1 MHRVTA
7 RRWMYLFVT
16 VTALVLA
23 TFASRLAADTTDS
36 PRFKDQRVLLIY
48 SYHPTFPTA
57 RRVYEGILAA
67 FPKEDHP
74 QIDIEFM
81 DSKRH
86 VSNEYQAL
94 FLESLRYKLAQRP
107 AYDIVMT
114 ADDNAF
120 NLIKSFKEELF
131 PDTPMV
137 FLGVNDRQSAL
148 SANAEPQI
156 TGVVEAAS
164 IAGTIHLAG
173 SLRPQMSTLHVIVDS
188 TPSGQADLKTLLALA
203 PQFPG
208 KTFKVLSLADL
219 SWSELSD
226 ALPYIDQKDAILLLS
241 AYRDSNQT
249 QLSFDDALELILT
262 KSPVPVFHLWEHGLG
277 DGILGGL
284 IISHFEQGKK
294 AAQIARYILTGT
306 SPAAIPVVT
315 ESPNITVVDDRVMRR
330 FDLSYAPLP
339 EATQVRFKR
348 STLFERYAIEL
359 ASVGFLFGLMSIF
372 IAYLIRQNQLRTKL
386 SRTLAE
392 QKHTLRAILD
402 NLDACVYLKDMEGN
416 YIFANA
422 AVREVFQVPLEH
434 VVGYDDYAFFSPLT
448 AQEIIQNDKNVLDS
462 GQTLRVEEVNT
473 SKDGGP
479 PRTYRSTK
487 LPLKNEQGNVFAL
500 CGISVDVTEQK
511 QYEEQLKFMAH
522 YDQLTKLPNRLLF
535 SDRLQQ
541 AILQCHR
548 NNEVLAVIYI
558 DLDGFKDINDHH
570 GHETGD
576 LLLKEIALTGHHIL
590 REQDTFARLGGDEFV
605 AVLVDIQEQARAIEI
620 AKRLIKLMG
629 TPFYISNKLL
639 KISASI
645 GITTYPQEESLDAD
659 QLLRQADQAMYA
671 AKTKGKNRYHCFDS
685 QIEKHIIQREQR
697 LDRIQKAIRAG
708 ELVLYYQP
716 KVNMATGEVI
726 GLEALVRWLHPE
738 HGLLPP
744 GDFLPLIEGHSLS
757 IELGD
762 WVIAQALEQLD
773 HWYKQGLELSVSVN
787 VSNMQLEHD
796 RFVEKLRTQLGY
808 YNNLPNSLLQLEI
821 LETGALENTNFVSAT
836 MNECRQMGL
845 QFALDDFGTAYS
857 SLSHLKKLPAA
868 YLKIDR
874 GFVKDILV
882 DADDRAILEGVIS
895 LANAFQMKLI
905 AEGIESVEHGTALL
919 QLGCQ
924 LAQGYAIARP
934 MPAADIA
941 EWLRTWKQPA
951 AWRQATVSTAKEDHI
966 V

>member
-1 MHRVTA
+1 MHRVVS
-7 RRWMYLFVT
+7 RRWMDLFVSVIAVFSVVVST
-16 VTALVLA
+16 LLSANT
-23 TFASRLAADTTDS
+23 SGTTQ
-36 PRFKDQRVLLIY
+36 FKDQRILLIY

-57 RRVYEGILAA
+57 RRVYEGVLAG
-67 FPKEDHP
+67 FPKDNHP
-74 QIDIEFM
+74 RIDIEFM

-86 VSNEYQAL
+86 VDDEYQKL
-94 FLESLRYKLAQRP
+94 FLASLTYKLSQRAP
-107 AYDIVMT
+107 YDLVM
-114 ADDNAF
+114 AVDDNAF
-120 NLIKSFKEELF
+120 NLVRSVKDELF
-131 PDTPMV
+131 ADVPIV
-137 FLGVNDRQSAL
+137 FLGVNNRKSAL
-148 SANAEPQI
+148 MANNEPNV

-173 SLRPQMSTLHVIVDS
+173 ALQPEMEHLHVIVDG
-188 TPSGQADLKTLLALA
+188 TPSGQADLQTLLELA
-203 PQFPG
+203 SQFPD
-208 KTFKVLSLADL
+208 KTINVLSLAEM
-219 SWSELSD
+219 SWAELSN
-226 ALPYIDQKDAILLLS
+226 ALPYINTQDAILLLS
-241 AYRDSNQT
+241 AYRDNTQK
-249 QLSFDDALELILT
+249 QLSFDDALKLILA
-262 KSPVPVFHLWEHGLG
+262 KAPVPIFHLWEHGLG

-294 AAQIARYILTGT
+294 AAQAARYILSGT
-306 SPAAIPVVT
+306 SPATIPVVT
-315 ESPNITVVDDRVMRR
+315 ESPNITVVDDRAMQR
-330 FDLSYAPLP
+330 FGLNYAALP
-339 EATQVRFKR
+339 ESAQIRFKR
-348 STLFERYAIEL
+348 SSLFERYAVEL
-359 ASVGFLFGLMSIF
+359 SIVGLIFLLMAIL
-372 IAYLIRQNQLRTKL
+372 IAYLIRQNQLRAKL
-386 SRTLAE
+386 TRTLAE
-392 QKHTLRAILD
+392 QEHTLRSILD
-402 NLDACVYLKDMEGN
+402 NLDACVYLKDMNGH
-416 YIFANA
+416 YVFANA

-434 VVGYDDYAFFSPLT
+434 VVGCDDYAFFSPLT
-448 AQEIIQNDKNVLDS
+448 AKEITQNDKTVLES

-473 SKDGGP
+473 SKDGGLT
-479 PRTYRSTK
+479 RTYRTTK
-487 LPLKNEQGNVFAL
+487 LPLKNEQGHVFAL

-558 DLDGFKDINDHH
+558 DLDGFKDINDRY

-620 AKRLIKLMG
+620 AKRLIKLMA
-629 TPFYISNKLL
+629 TPFYISEKLL

-645 GITTYPQEESLDAD
+645 GITIYPQEEPLDAD

-787 VSNMQLEHD
+787 VSNMQLEHG

-808 YNNLPNSLLQLEI
+808 YTNLPNNLLQLEI
-821 LETGALENTNFVSAT
+821 LETGALENTSFVSAT
-836 MNECRQMGL
+836 MNECQQMGL
-845 QFALDDFGTAYS
+845 EFALDDFGTAYS

-882 DADDRAILEGVIS
+882 DADDRAILDGVIS

-919 QLGCQ
+919 ELGCQ

-941 EWLRTWKQPA
+941 EWLRMWKQPA